1 MAATRSLASGSGL
14 VQTHL
19 MPLPAL
25 IAVTLVSIGS
35 AAFIVSGVKTLRRR
49 KRNLLHYERD
59 EPLEGA
65 GDWD

>member
-1 MAATRSLASGSGL
+1 MAAKVVWHRAAAWSKLTS
-14 VQTHL
+14 